1 MTNHVGRSVGALVIG
16 GVLIA
21 SAVGANWPR
30 SGVAAEHPSTAC
42 VSTQRS
48 LEATWHGT
56 GAWRRISPYPVERD
70 ASPTDSIGVWLERW
84 HMPDGSV
91 ELRRVSAAVTI
102 AAFLSEPAC
111 NERLVAH
118 HRTFDSSAMAN
129 AFTDDG
135 LRDLLERTR
144 DGVIYV
150 WSPGMPLSVSGLA
163 EARAAADSLGISFT
177 AIVADAHAAD
187 LRESFVDTVFRH
199 PLNALDLVYRDA
211 TLHYPSIIF
220 YRNGSLIG
228 SAIPGYKR
236 RDTYVALARDAFR
249 AASSSSATTVLPVA
263 ATPAPS
269 FWVDHKAQLT
279 QTRSVETVRP
289 VGFFFKPVAMT
300 DLISYTSQN
309 AAYLFD
315 LGARREQRIPGTV
328 DPVPT
333 PDGKFLTR
341 PGLMFY
347 LVPTLASGDTTPLFV
362 DRELPDEY
370 QTISI
375 LKQSRDAVRYRV
387 VTGWR
392 MGVRLRE
399 YDITFPPGG
408 KPPHIEPLGTPMV
421 PCAGRGFSLPI
432 SAKGTREV
440 GVYDKDS
447 RTNRIIEIGED
458 GHCTD
463 VLDLGFASGKLS
475 FNYDASAIAFA
486 TSRID
491 VDADGFMLQPEEA
504 FYKDALVLYR
514 KTGRIVSLSRNRG
527 LRGMTFPEFL
537 PDGRSIILDQ
547 RSRLRPSEFIR
558 VIEIK

>member
-1 MTNHVGRSVGALVIG
+1 MKSNVGRSVGALGIG
-16 GVLIA
+16 GVLIT
-21 SAVGANWPR
+21 SAIGAMWPAPTER
-30 SGVAAEHPSTAC
+30 TSRPSAAC
-42 VSTQRS
+42 VSAQRS
-48 LEATWHGT
+48 LESAWHRT
-56 GAWRRISPYPVERD
+56 GAWRRIAPFPVERD

-84 HMPDGSV
+84 HMPDGAV

-102 AAFLSEPAC
+102 AAVLSEPGC
-111 NERLVAH
+111 SQRFVTH
-118 HRTFDSSAMAN
+118 RRTFDSSAMSN
-129 AFTDDG
+129 AFTDDR
-135 LRDLLERTR
+135 LRTLVERTR

-150 WSPGMPLSVSGLA
+150 WSPGMPLSVTGLA

-177 AIVADAHAAD
+177 AIVADAQPTELLAIP
-187 LRESFVDTVFRH
+187 VDTAFQH
-199 PLNALDLVYRDA
+199 PLNAVDLVYRDA
-211 TLHYPSIIF
+211 ALHYPSILF
-220 YRNGSLIG
+220 YRDGALLG

-236 RDTYVALARDAFR
+236 RETYVALAKEAFD
-249 AASSSSATTVLPVA
+249 AASNGSTAVVSHVPVA
-263 ATPAPS
+263 PTPA
-269 FWVDHKAQLT
+269 FWVDHEARLT

-289 VGFFFKPVAMT
+289 VGFFFKPIATT
-300 DLISYTSQN
+300 DFIAYTSQN
-309 AAYLFD
+309 AAYLFN
-315 LGARREQRIPGTV
+315 LGSRHEQRIPGTV

-347 LVPTLASGDTTPLFV
+347 VVPTLASGDTTPLFV

-392 MGVRLRE
+392 TGVRLRE
-399 YDITFPPGG
+399 YNVTFGRDG
-408 KPPHIEPLGTPMV
+408 RPPHIEPLGAPIV
-421 PCAGRGFSLPI
+421 PCEGRGFALPI

-447 RTNRIIEIGED
+447 RTNRIIEIGDD

-475 FNYDASAIAFA
+475 FSYDGSAIAFA

-491 VDADGFMLQPEEA
+491 VDAEGFMLQPEET
-504 FYKDALVLYR
+504 FFKDALVLYR
-514 KTGRIVSLSRNRG
+514 KTGRLVSLSRNRG

-547 RSRLRPSEFIR
+547 RSRLRPSEFVR
-558 VIEIK
+558 VIEVK

>member
-1 MTNHVGRSVGALVIG
+1 MTNTVTRSIGALCIG
-16 GVLIA
+16 GVLATLSMGA
-21 SAVGANWPR
+21 SWPAR
-30 SGVAAEHPSTAC
+30 GGIVKLTSATC
-42 VSTQRS
+42 VSAQTS
-48 LEATWHGT
+48 LETAWHGSRQ
-56 GAWRRISPYPVERD
+56 WRRISPYPVARD

-84 HMPDGSV
+84 TNPDGTV
-91 ELRRVSAAVTI
+91 ELRRVSADVTV
-102 AAFLSEPAC
+102 AAALTESRCAS
-111 NERLVAH
+111 RLVTH
-118 HRTFDSSAMAN
+118 RRTFDSATTAN
-129 AFTDDG
+129 GFTDDK
-135 LRDLLERTR
+135 LRTLIARTR

-150 WSPGMPLSVSGLA
+150 WSPGMPLSVSGLV
-163 EARAAADSLGISFT
+163 EAKAAADSLGIAFT
-177 AIVADAHAAD
+177 AVVADAHPLELD
-187 LRESFVDTVFRH
+187 RSNVDTAYQH
-199 PLNALDLVYRDA
+199 SLNSLDLVYRDA
-211 TLHYPSIIF
+211 TIHYPSIIF
-220 YRNGSLIG
+220 YRHGALLG
-228 SAIPGYKR
+228 SAIPGYKPR
-236 RDTYVALARDAFR
+236 ETYVALAREAFEL
-249 AASSSSATTVLPVA
+249 ASSTREVA
-263 ATPAPS
+263 RSLPAPTS

-279 QTRSVETVRP
+279 QIRSVETVRP
-289 VGFFFKPVAMT
+289 VGFFFKPIATT
-300 DLISYTSQN
+300 DLVAYTSQN

-315 LGARREQRIPGTV
+315 LGTRREQRIPGTV

-347 LVPTLASGDTTPLFV
+347 PVPTLAAGDTIPVFI

-392 MGVRLRE
+392 MGVRLRD
-399 YDITFPPGG
+399 YDVTFATRD
-408 KPPHIEPLGTPMV
+408 KPVHIEPLGTPMV
-421 PCAGRGFSLPI
+421 PCEGRGFSLPI
-432 SAKGTREV
+432 SAKGSREV
-440 GVYDKDS
+440 GVFDKDS
-447 RTNRIIEIGED
+447 RTNRVIEIGDD
-458 GHCTD
+458 GRCTD

-491 VDADGFMLQPEEA
+491 VDAEGFMLQPEET
-504 FYKDALVLYR
+504 FYKDALILYR

-558 VIEIK
+558 VVEVK

>member
-1 MTNHVGRSVGALVIG
+1 MTSHVTRLIGALCIG
-16 GVLIA
+16 GLFSTV
-21 SAVGANWPR
+21 VTGANWPR
-30 SGVAAEHPSTAC
+30 RGVKGERASSTAC
-42 VSTQRS
+42 VSAQTS
-48 LEATWHGT
+48 LEAAWHGT
-56 GAWRRISPYPVERD
+56 GHWRRISPYPVSRD

-84 HMPDGSV
+84 TNPDRTI
-91 ELRRVSAAVTI
+91 ELRRVSAAVTV
-102 AAFLSEPAC
+102 AAVITEPSCAP
-111 NERLVAH
+111 RLVTH
-118 HRTFDSSAMAN
+118 RRTFDSAATAN
-129 AFTDDG
+129 AFTDDK
-135 LRDLLERTR
+135 LRELIARTR

-150 WSPGMPLSVSGLA
+150 WSPGMPLSVRGLV
-163 EARAAADSLGISFT
+163 EAKAAADSLRVAFT
-177 AIVADAHAAD
+177 AIVADAHPLELHD
-187 LRESFVDTVFRH
+187 SRVDTAYQH
-199 PLNALDLVYRDA
+199 SLNSLDLVYRDA

-220 YRNGSLIG
+220 YGDGALLG
-228 SAIPGYKR
+228 SAIPGYKPR
-236 RDTYVALARDAFR
+236 ETYVALARDAFK
-249 AASSSSATTVLPVA
+249 
-263 ATPAPS
+263 TPAIGAAMSPPPAVS

-279 QTRSVETVRP
+279 QIRSVETVRP
-289 VGFFFKPVAMT
+289 VGFFFKPIATT
-300 DLISYTSQN
+300 DLVAYTSQN

-347 LVPTLASGDTTPLFV
+347 PVPTLAAGDTTPVFI

-392 MGVRLRE
+392 MGVRLRD
-399 YDITFPPGG
+399 YDVTFATKD
-408 KPPHIEPLGTPMV
+408 KPVHIEPLGTPMV
-421 PCAGRGFSLPI
+421 PCGNRGFSLPI
-432 SAKGTREV
+432 SAKGSREV

-447 RTNRIIEIGED
+447 RTNRVIEIGDD
-458 GHCTD
+458 GRCTD

-491 VDADGFMLQPEEA
+491 VDAEGFMLQPEEA
-504 FYKDALVLYR
+504 FFKDALILYR

-547 RSRLRPSEFIR
+547 RSRLRSSEFIR
-558 VIEIK
+558 VIEVK